1 MNQHVNEDV
10 MWERLKDIVTEGQ
23 NRKLSR
29 ASGRSV
35 LGRLWRS
42 AGQLVSEA
50 TRAAGLAP
58 RWWAEPSGPQD
69 DETPAASDAA

>member
-29 ASGRSV
+29 ASGSSV

-42 AGQLVSEA
+42 AGQLVSAA
-50 TRAAGLAP
+50 THAAGLAP
-58 RWWAEPSGPQD
+58 RWWAEPSGQQD
-69 DETPAASDAA
+69 DDTSAASDAA